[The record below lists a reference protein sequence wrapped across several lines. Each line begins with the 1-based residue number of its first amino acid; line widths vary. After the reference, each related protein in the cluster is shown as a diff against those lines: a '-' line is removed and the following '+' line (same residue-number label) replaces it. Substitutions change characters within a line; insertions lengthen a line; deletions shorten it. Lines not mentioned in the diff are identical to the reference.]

1 MEIILLEDVKSLG
14 KKGDVVKVSDGYAR
28 NFIMPRKL
36 GVEAT
41 PKNLNDLKIQKAQ
54 EAKRQAELLEEAKN
68 FCAEIEKKSIT
79 VSIREGEGGKSF
91 GSVSTK
97 ELVAAIKEQLG
108 YDIDKKKL
116 LLAEPIK
123 NSGEYK
129 LPIKL
134 HPQVTANLKVTVKG
148 VS

>member
-1 MEIILLEDVKSLG
+1 MEIILFEDVKNLG
-14 KKGDVVKVSDGYAR
+14 KKNDIIKVSDGYAR
-28 NFIMPRKL
+28 NFILPKKL

-41 PKNLNDLKIQKAQ
+41 PKNLNDLKIRKAQ
-54 EAKRQAELLEEAKN
+54 EAKRQAEILDEAKS
-68 FCAEIEKKSIT
+68 FCAELEQKSIT

-108 YDIDKKKL
+108 YDVDKKKL
-116 LLAEPIK
+116 LLSEPIK
-123 NSGEYK
+123 NSGTYK

-134 HPQVTANLKVTVKG
+134 HPQVTANLKVIVNA